1 MNMMKEKLHRL
12 LYGFAA
18 IAALAFAAGCSDDD
32 PTENIDGSPVVTS
45 ASYTVDLT
53 YPDDKLALFD
63 ITAEYTSPAGTKTEA
78 ITGTWSK
85 TFDFESFPADFSLK
99 VRLKLKEGVDLTK
112 KDHYDLGRTMS
123 RKMVVHYSDG
133 SLGLSGDVLSE
144 KSTMP
149 VGADKIEL
157 YAERNSEDLAVAFTV
172 DLNADRSDVVTTGK

>member
-78 ITGTWSK
+78 ITGHGARPSTS
-85 TFDFESFPADFSLK
+85 SPFPPIS
-99 VRLKLKEGVDLTK
+99 
-112 KDHYDLGRTMS
+112 
-123 RKMVVHYSDG
+123 
-133 SLGLSGDVLSE
+133 
-144 KSTMP
+144 P
-149 VGADKIEL
+149 
-157 YAERNSEDLAVAFTV
+157 
-172 DLNADRSDVVTTGK
+172 